1 MQFAICNLQFT
12 ELEARISQLNLNV
25 DINFKETIIDSLS
38 EICSN
43 IVYQN
48 LKLSQIFTVNKDKE
62 NVTKRQK

>member
-1 MQFAICNLQFT
+1 MQFT
-12 ELEARISQLNLNV
+12 EFKARISQLNLNV

-48 LKLSQIFTVNKDKE
+48 LSQIFTVNIDIE

>member
-1 MQFAICNLQFT
+1 MQFSEFK
-12 ELEARISQLNLNV
+12 ARISQLNLNV

-48 LKLSQIFTVNKDKE
+48 LKLSQIFTVNIDIE